1 VITVSARKR
10 RLEIRCSDSAI
21 KRGESNRSYNA
32 RVMTEESAV
41 VNVILAALRSVRVMP
56 IEMGVEYQVVIRGR
70 VILVCIVAGA
80 VRVDHGPRNTHGN
93 DR

>member
-1 VITVSARKR
+1 MITVGAQKR

-21 KRGESNRSYNA
+21 ERGESNRSYNA

-56 IEMGVEYQVVIRGR
+56 IEMGVEYQVVTNGR
-70 VILVCIVAGA
+70 VVLVRIVAGA